1 LRPYEIMII
10 FDAGLEDGVI
20 REGIDRVLDHVR
32 SRSGSIGAVDRW
44 GKRTFAYELKHHREG
59 YYVVVEM
66 TTTPEVVAEVDR
78 MLFLS
83 DEVLR
88 HKVVRPP
95 EATKARRASKPLT
108 DTGAPATS

>member
-1 LRPYEIMII
+1 MII
-10 FDAGLEDGVI
+10 FDAGLEEGVI

-32 SRSGSIGAVDRW
+32 SRGGSIGTVDRW

-95 EATKARRASKPLT
+95 EAAKSPQPAKPLT